1 MVIGGAGYVGSEL
14 VPKLLMLNY
23 KVSFRFVYVWRNIG
37 STWKLGNCKG
47 DMRNIEILNKY

>member
-23 KVSFRFVYVWRNIG
+23 KVKVLDVTEMEKVDAGLSCLSLRW
-37 STWKLGNCKG
+37 
-47 DMRNIEILNKY
+47 